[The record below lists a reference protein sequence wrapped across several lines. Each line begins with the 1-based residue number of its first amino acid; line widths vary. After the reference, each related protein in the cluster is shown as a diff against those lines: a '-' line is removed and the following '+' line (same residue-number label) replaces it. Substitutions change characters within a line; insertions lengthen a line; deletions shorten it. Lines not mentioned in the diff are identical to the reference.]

1 MWGADPLTPP
11 PDPAPRATRSGAA
24 SDRPPQ
30 NRGTV
35 HGAPDPRTWCT
46 TRSDPETEKKEPD
59 VSAYIPR
66 TPRQFWK
73 AFLEGMREI
82 ARILRRRTA

>member
-1 MWGADPLTPP
+1 M
-11 PDPAPRATRSGAA
+11 
-24 SDRPPQ
+24 
-30 NRGTV
+30 
-35 HGAPDPRTWCT
+35 
-46 TRSDPETEKKEPD
+46 
-59 VSAYIPR
+59 SAYIPR